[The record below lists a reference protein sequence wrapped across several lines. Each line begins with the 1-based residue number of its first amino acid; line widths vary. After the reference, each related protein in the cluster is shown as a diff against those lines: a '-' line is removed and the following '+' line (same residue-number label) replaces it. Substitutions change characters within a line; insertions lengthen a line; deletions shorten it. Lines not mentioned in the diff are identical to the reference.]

1 MRHEFNLEVCK
12 ITWEGNACLENPM
25 DRGTWRATVHGAAES
40 DLTEHTRKLKKQQQ
54 QQQQLD
60 KGLACS
66 HDGNVLSPNNI
77 CI

>member
-1 MRHEFNLEVCK
+1 
-12 ITWEGNACLENPM
+12 M

-40 DLTEHTRKLKKQQQ
+40 DLTEHTRKLKKKKKT
-54 QQQQLD
+54 QQLD

-66 HDGNVLSPNNI
+66 HDGNVLSPNI

>member
-1 MRHEFNLEVCK
+1 
-12 ITWEGNACLENPM
+12 M

-60 KGLACS
+60 KGHACS